1 MANINVK
8 DLSGN
13 ITGSDLFSD
22 SESFMRD
29 LSDYELNTQGAS
41 IGAAIWAIARWVSP
55 RLK

>member
-29 LSDYELNTQGAS
+29 LSDYELNVQGGSLVAL
-41 IGAAIWAIARWVSP
+41 ITWLIRKK
-55 RLK
+55 L

>member
-8 DLSGN
+8 DLNSN

-29 LSDYELNTQGAS
+29 LSDYELNTQGGCFRGTT
-41 IGAAIWAIARWVSP
+41 IITWIIRV
-55 RLK
+55 L

>member
-8 DLSGN
+8 DLNTN

-41 IGAAIWAIARWVSP
+41 IGAAIWLICRITV
-55 RLK
+55 RFL